1 MKIKRFN
8 NSFINGKEHLFVISG
23 LAVAYVL
30 IIIFVLSLFNAFQD
44 REYLRLQME
53 AEQAFNSVFYYL
65 KDDPIKANDEL
76 QSKGIIGVG
85 VYSYTGKQVLS
96 LGDVPKILPQTTV
109 DNFSSWG
116 SSETNG
122 GTATYNYDNDTI
134 EYIRFI
140 NRLTVLWDVID
151 PTLVKLSDFK
161 APTVSFPDVLYIVLE
176 GKAYNEIQKNLR
188 IMLFVALSL
197 ITVLFIFIF
206 RIYYNNRKY
215 RIKLDSQRNLVNL
228 GQAARTLTHEIK
240 NPLSS
245 INIQL
250 AILRVKV
257 DPSYK
262 TNLEV
267 IQSEVDRIKILT
279 DKVSEFLHNPSG
291 IPSEFEL
298 VDFVKDIISKFPNK
312 IELYSYS
319 EFYVKM
325 DKLRARS
332 VFENLIK
339 NAVESGKNPQ
349 VEVIIK
355 KGSKART
362 VEIDI
367 NDRGEGLPEGV
378 KDKIYDPFFTT
389 KTSGSGIG
397 LSISRQ
403 FVRARGGNL
412 NLYPREGGGTVA
424 QVVLPLAPSHTH
436 RSR

>member
-1 MKIKRFN
+1 MKRFN
-8 NSFINGKEHLFVISG
+8 KSIVNGKEHLFVISG
-23 LAVAYVL
+23 LVISYIL
-30 IIIFVLSLFNAFQD
+30 IVIFVFFLFSALNE
-44 REYLRLQME
+44 REDLRLQME
-53 AEQAFNSVFYYL
+53 AEQSFNSVFFYI

-85 VYSYTGKQVLS
+85 VYSYTGKKVLS
-96 LGDVPKILPQTTV
+96 LGDVPNILSGKLV

-116 SSETNG
+116 SKTSG

-134 EYIRFI
+134 DYIRFI

-161 APTVSFPDVLYIVLE
+161 APTVSFPDVLYIVMD
-176 GKAYNEIQKNLR
+176 GTSYRATQQR
-188 IMLFVALSL
+188 FRMMLIAVIVV
-197 ITVLFIFIF
+197 ITFLFIFIF
-206 RIYYNNRKY
+206 SIYRNNRKY
-215 RIKLDSQRNLVNL
+215 RIKLESQRNLVNL

-257 DPSYK
+257 NPSYK
-262 TNLEV
+262 TNLEI

-279 DKVSEFLHNPSG
+279 DKVSEFLHNPEG

-298 VDFVKDIISKFPNK
+298 VEFIQDIISKFPSK

-319 EFYVKM
+319 TFYVKM

-339 NAVESGKNPQ
+339 NALESGNNPQ

-355 KGSKART
+355 KGNKART
-362 VEIDI
+362 VEIEVKDK
-367 NDRGEGLPEGV
+367 GEGLPKGARE
-378 KDKIYDPFFTT
+378 KIYDPFFTT
-389 KTSGSGIG
+389 KTTGSGIG
-397 LSISRQ
+397 LSITRQ
-403 FVRARGGNL
+403 FVNARGGSL
-412 NLYPREGGGTVA
+412 NLFPREGGGTVA
-424 QVVLPLAPSHTH
+424 QVILPTSQSHPH

>member
-1 MKIKRFN
+1 MKKYN
-8 NSFINGKEHLFVISG
+8 NSIVNGKEHLFVISG
-23 LAVAYVL
+23 LVISYFL
-30 IIIFVLSLFNAFQD
+30 IIIFVLFLYNALKD
-44 REYLRLQME
+44 REDLRLQME
-53 AEQAFNSVFYYL
+53 AEQSFNSIFYYI
-65 KDDPIKANDEL
+65 KDDPVKANDEL
-76 QSKGIIGVG
+76 QSKGILGVG

-96 LGDVPKILPQTTV
+96 LGDVPTILSKKII
-109 DNFSSWG
+109 DNFSTWG
-116 SSETNG
+116 SKTTG

-151 PTLVKLSDFK
+151 PNLVKLSDFK
-161 APTVSFPDVLYIVLE
+161 APTVSFPDVLYIILDGTSYRAMQNRLKV
-176 GKAYNEIQKNLR
+176 
-188 IMLFVALSL
+188 MLFIALFV
-197 ITVLFIFIF
+197 ITLLFFFIV
-206 RIYYNNRKY
+206 RIYKNNRKY
-215 RIKLDSQRNLVNL
+215 RIKLESQRNLVNL

-257 DPSYK
+257 NPSYK
-262 TNLEV
+262 SNLEV

-279 DKVSEFLHNPSG
+279 DKVSEFLHNPEG

-298 VDFVKDIISKFPNK
+298 VEFIQDIISKFPSK
-312 IELYSYS
+312 IALYSYS
-319 EFYVKM
+319 SFYVKM

-339 NAVESGKNPQ
+339 NAIESGKNPE

-355 KGSKART
+355 KGNKART
-362 VEIDI
+362 VEIEVK
-367 NDRGEGLPEGV
+367 DRGDGLPEGV

-389 KTSGSGIG
+389 KTTGSGIG
-397 LSISRQ
+397 LSITRQ
-403 FVRARGGNL
+403 FVTARGGSL

-424 QVVLPLAPSHTH
+424 QVILPTSQIHSH

>member
-1 MKIKRFN
+1 MKKFS
-8 NSFINGKEHLFVISG
+8 NSIVNGKEHLFVISG
-23 LAVAYVL
+23 LVISYIL
-30 IIIFVLSLFNAFQD
+30 IIIFVLFLFNALSE
-44 REYLRLQME
+44 REELRLQME
-53 AEQAFNSVFYYL
+53 AEQAFNSVFYYI
-65 KDDPIKANDEL
+65 KDDPVKANDEL
-76 QSKGIIGVG
+76 QSKGILGVG
-85 VYSYTGKQVLS
+85 VYSYTGTKVLS
-96 LGDVPKILPQTTV
+96 LGDVPNILSKKIV
-109 DNFSSWG
+109 DNFSTWG
-116 SSETNG
+116 SKTTG

-161 APTVSFPDVLYIVLE
+161 APTVSFPDVLYIIMN
-176 GKAYNEIQKNLR
+176 GTSYKAMKTRLQMMQILA
-188 IMLFVALSL
+188 IFV
-197 ITVLFIFIF
+197 ITILFIFVF
-206 RIYYNNRKY
+206 RIYRNNRKY

-257 DPSYK
+257 NPSYRS
-262 TNLEV
+262 NLEI

-279 DKVSEFLHNPSG
+279 DKVSEFLHNPEG

-298 VDFVKDIISKFPNK
+298 VEFIQDIISKFPSK
-312 IELYSYS
+312 IALYSYS
-319 EFYVKM
+319 TFYVKM

-339 NAVESGKNPQ
+339 NAIESGNNPE

-355 KGSKART
+355 KGNKTKT
-362 VEIDI
+362 VEIEVK
-367 NDRGEGLPEGV
+367 DRGDGLPEGV

-389 KTSGSGIG
+389 KTTGSGIG
-397 LSISRQ
+397 LSITKQ
-403 FVRARGGNL
+403 FVTARGGSL
-412 NLYPREGGGTVA
+412 NLFSREGGGTVA
-424 QVVLPLAPSHTH
+424 QVILPTSANHPH

>member
-1 MKIKRFN
+1 MKKFG

-23 LAVAYVL
+23 LAIAYVL
-30 IIIFVLSLFNAFQD
+30 ILIFVVSLFNAFQD
-44 REYLRLQME
+44 REYLKLQME
-53 AEQAFNSVFYYL
+53 AEQAFNSVFYYI
-65 KDDPIKANDEL
+65 KDDPVTANDEL
-76 QSKGIIGVG
+76 NSKGIIGVG
-85 VYSYTGKQVLS
+85 VYSYTGKEVMS
-96 LGDVPKILPQTTV
+96 LGDVPKILSKSIV
-109 DNFSSWG
+109 ENFTDWSDDTS
-116 SSETNG
+116 G

-151 PTLVKLSDFK
+151 PNLVTLSDFK

-176 GKAYNEIQKNLR
+176 GKEYRQVQNNLR
-188 IMLFVALSL
+188 IALGAAIFL
-197 ITVLFIFIF
+197 ISILFIFIF
-206 RIYYNNRKY
+206 RIYRSNRKY
-215 RIKLDSQRNLVNL
+215 RIKLESQRNLVNL

-245 INIQL
+245 VNIQL

-267 IQSEVDRIKILT
+267 IQSEVDRLKILT

-291 IPSEFEL
+291 IPSDFEL
-298 VDFVKDIISKFPNK
+298 VGFIQDIISKFPSK
-312 IELYSYS
+312 IELHSYS
-319 EFYVKM
+319 QFYVKM

-339 NAVESGKNPQ
+339 NAIESGNNPQ

-355 KGSKART
+355 KGNKAKT
-362 VEIDI
+362 VVVEVL
-367 NDRGEGLPEGV
+367 DRGEGLPDGA

-403 FVRARGGNL
+403 FVNARGGSL
-412 NLYPREGGGTVA
+412 SLSIREGGGTKA
-424 QVVLPLAPSHTH
+424 QVVLPTIPSHIH
-436 RSR
+436 RRN

>member
-1 MKIKRFN
+1 MKKYN
-8 NSFINGKEHLFVISG
+8 NSIVNGKENLFVISG
-23 LAVAYVL
+23 LVISYLL
-30 IIIFVLSLFNAFQD
+30 IIIFVLFLYNALKD
-44 REYLRLQME
+44 REDLRLQME
-53 AEQAFNSVFYYL
+53 AEQSFNSIFYYI
-65 KDDPIKANDEL
+65 KDDPVKANDEL
-76 QSKGIIGVG
+76 QSKGILGVG

-96 LGDVPKILPQTTV
+96 LGDVPTILSQKIV
-109 DNFSSWG
+109 DNFSTWG
-116 SSETNG
+116 SKTTG

-151 PTLVKLSDFK
+151 PDLVKLSDFK
-161 APTVSFPDVLYIVLE
+161 APTVSFPDVLYIIMDGTSYRAMQNRL
-176 GKAYNEIQKNLR
+176 KL
-188 IMLFVALSL
+188 MLFIALFL
-197 ITVLFIFIF
+197 ITLLFFFIV
-206 RIYYNNRKY
+206 RIYRNNRRY
-215 RIKLDSQRNLVNL
+215 RIKLESQRNLVNL

-257 DPSYK
+257 NPSYK
-262 TNLEV
+262 DNLEV

-279 DKVSEFLHNPSG
+279 DKVSEFLHNPEG

-298 VDFVKDIISKFPNK
+298 VEFIQDIISKFPSK
-312 IELYSYS
+312 ISLYSYS
-319 EFYVKM
+319 SFYVKM

-339 NAVESGKNPQ
+339 NAIESGKNPE

-355 KGSKART
+355 KGNKART
-362 VEIDI
+362 VEIEVK
-367 NDRGEGLPEGV
+367 DRGDGLPEGV

-389 KTSGSGIG
+389 KTTGSGIG
-397 LSISRQ
+397 LSITRQ
-403 FVRARGGNL
+403 FVTARGGSL

-424 QVVLPLAPSHTH
+424 QVILPTSQIHSH

>member
-1 MKIKRFN
+1 MKRLN

-23 LAVAYVL
+23 LAVSYIL
-30 IIIFVLSLFNAFQD
+30 IIVFVVSLFNAFQD
-44 REYLRLQME
+44 REYLKLQME
-53 AEQAFNSVFYYL
+53 AEKAFNSVFYYI
-65 KDDPIKANDEL
+65 KDDPVTANDEL

-85 VYSYTGKQVLS
+85 VYSYTGKEVMS
-96 LGDVPKILPQTTV
+96 LGNVPKILSKNIV
-109 DNFSSWG
+109 DNFSEWSDDT
-116 SSETNG
+116 SG
-122 GTATYNYDNDTI
+122 GTATYNYENDTI

-151 PTLVKLSDFK
+151 PTLVSLKDFK

-176 GKAYNEIQKNLR
+176 GKEYRQVQSNLR
-188 IMLFVALSL
+188 MALAAAIFLITILFV
-197 ITVLFIFIF
+197 FIL
-206 RIYYNNRKY
+206 RIYRSNRKY
-215 RIKLDSQRNLVNL
+215 RIKLESQRNLVNL

-257 DPSYK
+257 NPSYK

-298 VDFVKDIISKFPNK
+298 VDFIQDIISKFPSN
-312 IELYSYS
+312 IELHSYS
-319 EFYVKM
+319 QFYVKM

-339 NAVESGKNPQ
+339 NAIESGNNPQ

-355 KGSKART
+355 KGNKAKS
-362 VEIDI
+362 VIIEIL
-367 NDRGEGLPEGV
+367 DRGVGLPEGV

-403 FVRARGGNL
+403 FVNARGGSL
-412 NLYPREGGGTVA
+412 NLFNREGGGTVA
-424 QVVLPLAPSHTH
+424 QVVLPTIPSHTH
-436 RSR
+436 RRN